1 MTVETLALLSA
12 VALALGLTV
21 WRCQRWHR
29 QLERLRE
36 QHEAVLGATLAQRD
50 PLVTWRTLRHS
61 ETVRH
66 PQSQSGGWHPDLT
79 TEWLLGPSN
88 RLDATGDAFLLVRL
102 TGTYRRGA
110 AETSPAFVLPLSELR
125 ARRALFNSPAA
136 YQAAFG
142 EPPDAQ
148 RVRALASREEEGT
161 STL

>member
-1 MTVETLALLSA
+1 MDAVAFLSA

-21 WRCQRWHR
+21 WQRQRWHR
-29 QLERLRE
+29 QLQRLRE
-36 QHEAVLGATLAQRD
+36 QHEAALGATLAQHN

-79 TEWLLGPSN
+79 TEWLLGLSN

-102 TGTYRRGA
+102 TGTCRRGVP
-110 AETSPAFVLPLSELR
+110 ETSPPFVLPLSELR
-125 ARRALFNSPAA
+125 VRRALFNSPAA

-142 EPPDAQ
+142 ESPEPR
-148 RVRALASREEEGT
+148 RVRALAMREEEGA
-161 STL
+161 SSL